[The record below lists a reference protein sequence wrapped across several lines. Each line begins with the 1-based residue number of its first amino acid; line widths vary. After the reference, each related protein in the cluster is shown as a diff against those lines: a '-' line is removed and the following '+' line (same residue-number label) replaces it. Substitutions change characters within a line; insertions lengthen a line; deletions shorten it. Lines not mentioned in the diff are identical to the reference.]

1 MKNKTEVPANVA
13 TGKESAIA
21 ATTIPDSMAP
31 IKKKLEKYSKKNPW
45 LVPAGIAFAFGL
57 GVAIAGNLLF
67 SSQFETIGIVVG
79 SVLLVFFLALLGLLF
94 FVLHQIQQR
103 ARWENDNFQLAI
115 KAELESRRS
124 EQQSEESRKRQE
136 ATILMALITRTAPD
150 PDADAPIDSRI
161 VAAVQ
166 NAMSLAAD
174 GTKSLADKFE
184 ALQSAVNE
192 IQNVSNR

>member
-1 MKNKTEVPANVA
+1 MKNKTEVPVNVA
-13 TGKESAIA
+13 TSKESAIA
-21 ATTIPDSMAP
+21 ATTIPDSIAP

-115 KAELESRRS
+115 KAELESKRS
-124 EQQSEESRKRQE
+124 
-136 ATILMALITRTAPD
+136 
-150 PDADAPIDSRI
+150 
-161 VAAVQ
+161 
-166 NAMSLAAD
+166 
-174 GTKSLADKFE
+174 
-184 ALQSAVNE
+184 
-192 IQNVSNR
+192 